1 MKDKSQVQDEAAV
14 AGAAIYSKP
23 LLSGYDLFVLGFSNS
38 FVWRCPTQVMLDFYN
53 EHLSGNHLD
62 VGVGTGY
69 YLDKCTFP
77 SSYPAIAIADL
88 NANSLQATASR
99 IERYKPKVHVANVLE
114 PLDIT
119 PAGFNS
125 IALNYLIH
133 CLPGDIKSK
142 SVIFRNLKPLLN
154 PNGGVIFGS
163 TILGAGVKH
172 NLIGRALMRTYNA
185 KQIFSN
191 TTDNAADLENVQ
203 KDTFRDYSMNLVG
216 CVALFAGRT

>member
-1 MKDKSQVQDEAAV
+1 MNGKSQVQDEAVA

-23 LLSGYDLFVLGFSNS
+23 LLSGYDLFVLGFSNTY
-38 FVWRCPTQVMLDFYN
+38 VWRCSTRVMLDFYN
-53 EHLSGNHLD
+53 DHVSGNHLD

-77 SSYPAIAIADL
+77 SPNPAVAIADL
-88 NANSLQATASR
+88 NENSLQATAGR
-99 IERYKPKVHVANVLE
+99 IQRYNPKVHVANVLE

-119 PAGFNS
+119 PAGFDS

-133 CLPGDIKSK
+133 CLPGDINNK
-142 SVIFRNLKPLLN
+142 SVVFRNLKPLLN

-185 KQIFSN
+185 KHIFSN
-191 TTDNAADLENVQ
+191 TADNAADLESAL
-203 KDTFRDYSMNLVG
+203 KDTFRDYSLKLVG

>member
-1 MKDKSQVQDEAAV
+1 MIDKSQVHDEAAV

-23 LLSGYDLFVLGFSNS
+23 LLSGYDLFVLGFSNT
-38 FVWRCPTQVMLDFYN
+38 FVWRCSTRIMLDFYN
-53 EHLSGNHLD
+53 NNVSGNHLD

-77 SSYPAIAIADL
+77 SPNPDVAIADL
-88 NANSLQATASR
+88 NENSLQATASR

-119 PAGFNS
+119 PAGFDS

-142 SVIFRNLKPLLN
+142 SVVFKNLKPLLN
-154 PNGGVIFGS
+154 SNGGVIFGS
-163 TILGAGVKH
+163 TILGAGVRH
-172 NLIGRALMRTYNA
+172 NLIGRVLMRTYNA

-191 TTDNAADLENVQ
+191 TADNAADLENVL
-203 KDTFRDYSMNLVG
+203 KDTFREYSIKLMG